1 MMKTVTAM
9 LVALLVVTVSEAQ
22 TTSDNLVGYS
32 KVTATGGQL
41 SLVAVNFE
49 TGGLTKWIFGDLPNL
64 SCIFWRNIRIT
75 GSFPIRRW

>member
-32 KVTATGGQL
+32 K
-41 SLVAVNFE
+41 
-49 TGGLTKWIFGDLPNL
+49 GDRYRWT
-64 SCIFWRNIRIT
+64 IIT
-75 GSFPIRRW
+75 CCC